1 MGQYYMAI
9 ILGEKPADENEQEI
23 IRAFMEVF
31 ISGGGMKLMEHS
43 YIQNSFVNT
52 FEYQLTKNGMFYKSR
67 VVWGGDYADNEQGID
82 KNLHHLTNDFPD
94 KNLTTK
100 LTNEDIKS
108 AKDYPYIIN
117 HTKKQFVDKQKCSL
131 IHPLPLLTAE
141 GNGRGGGDYRGKN
154 EKLVGIWA
162 RDVLSV
168 EKEKPD
174 DYKELI
180 CNFEE

>member
-9 ILGEKPADENEQEI
+9 ILGEKPTDENNTEF

-43 YIQNSFVNT
+43 YIDNPFVNT

-67 VVWGGDYADNEQGID
+67 VVWGGDYADNEKGLD
-82 KNLHHLTNDFPD
+82 KNLHRITNDFPD

-100 LTNEDIKS
+100 ITNVDIKS
-108 AKDYPYIIN
+108 TKDYPYIIN
-117 HTKKQFVDKQKCSL
+117 HSKKLFVDKQKHHS

-141 GNGRGGGDYRGKN
+141 GNGRGGGDYRGTKI
-154 EKLVGIWA
+154 ELIGTWA

-174 DYKELI
+174 NYEELV
-180 CNFEE
+180 CNFQI

>member
-9 ILGEKPADENEQEI
+9 ILGEKPTNENEQEI

-31 ISGGGMKLMEHS
+31 FSAGGMKLMEHS
-43 YIQNSFVNT
+43 YIDNPFVNT

-67 VVWGGDYADNEQGID
+67 VVWGGDYADNETGLEH
-82 KNLHHLTNDFPD
+82 NLHHLTNDFSD

-100 LTNEDIKS
+100 LRNEDIKS
-108 AKDYPYIIN
+108 TKDYPYIIN
-117 HTKKQFVDKQKCSL
+117 HSKKQFVDKQKCSS

-141 GNGRGGGDYRGKN
+141 GNGRGGGDYRGTKTD
-154 EKLVGIWA
+154 LVGTWA

-168 EKEKPD
+168 EKEKPN
-174 DYKELI
+174 DYEELI

>member
-9 ILGEKPADENEQEI
+9 ILGEKPTDENNTEI

-31 ISGGGMKLMEHS
+31 DSGMKLMEHS
-43 YIQNSFVNT
+43 YILNPFVNT

-67 VVWGGDYADNEQGID
+67 VVWAGDYADNEQGLDI
-82 KNLHHLTNDFPD
+82 NLYRITNDFPD

-100 LTNEDIKS
+100 LRNEDIKS
-108 AKDYPYIIN
+108 TNDYPYIIN
-117 HTKKQFVDKQKCSL
+117 HSKKLFVDKQKHTS

-141 GNGRGGGDYRGKN
+141 GNGRGGGDYRGSKI
-154 EKLVGIWA
+154 ELIGTWA

-168 EKEKPD
+168 EKEKPT
-174 DYKELI
+174 DYEELV
-180 CNFEE
+180 CNFAE

>member
-9 ILGEKPADENEQEI
+9 ILGEKQDENDQEI
-23 IRAFMEVF
+23 IRAFMQVF

-43 YIQNSFVNT
+43 YIDNPFVNT

-67 VVWGGDYADNEQGID
+67 VVWGGDYADNEKGLD
-82 KNLHHLTNDFPD
+82 KNLHRITNDFPD

-100 LTNEDIKS
+100 LRDEDIKS
-108 AKDYPYIIN
+108 TKDYPYIIN
-117 HTKKQFVDKQKCSL
+117 HSKKLFVDKQKHTL

-141 GNGRGGGDYRGKN
+141 GNGRGGGDYRGSKI
-154 EKLVGIWA
+154 ELAGTWA

-168 EKEKPD
+168 EKEMPS
-174 DYKELI
+174 DYDELI
-180 CNFEE
+180 CNFQV

>member
-9 ILGEKPADENEQEI
+9 ILGETPIDENKTEI

-31 ISGGGMKLMEHS
+31 ISAGGMKLMEHS
-43 YIQNSFVNT
+43 YIDNPFVNT

-67 VVWGGDYADNEQGID
+67 VVWGGDYADQEKNID
-82 KNLHHLTNDFPD
+82 KNLHVLTHDFPD

-100 LTNEDIKS
+100 ITNEDIKS
-108 AKDYPYIIN
+108 TKDYHYIIN
-117 HTKKQFVDKQKCSL
+117 HSKRQFVDKQKSFL

-141 GNGRGGGDYRGKN
+141 GNGRGGGDYRGSN
-154 EKLVGIWA
+154 EKLVGTWA
-162 RDVLSV
+162 RDILSI